1 MTKTPPPSLEMALV
15 PSRAADEAQPGDF
28 GAGVLDEK
36 LVLHPNV
43 HDQLM
48 AAQIDV
54 TNAAHFVLS
63 IRDHPGVVMDT
74 FHWSQDQYD
83 QAYHGLRVL
92 VAPYLPREFFEGS
105 RPSGYTPRL

>member
-1 MTKTPPPSLEMALV
+1 MAKTPPPSLEMALV

-28 GAGVLDEK
+28 GARVLDGK

-54 TNAAHFVLS
+54 TNAAHFLLTV
-63 IRDHPGVVMDT
+63 
-74 FHWSQDQYD
+74 
-83 QAYHGLRVL
+83 
-92 VAPYLPREFFEGS
+92 FEIIQ
-105 RPSGYTPRL
+105 TLLWRLFIGARMNMAEPITDSVC